1 MKVIVCGGGIGGLS
15 LALSLHAAGIEVE
28 VFEAAPEVAE
38 LGVGINVLPHA
49 VRELTELGLADEV
62 AAAGLAT
69 RETVM
74 CNAQGQRIW
83 SEPAGL
89 AEGYRWPQYSIN
101 RGRLLGILYRA
112 SLERLGAEAIHTGHR
127 GVEHSQDPESATLHF
142 ADGTSASGDVLV
154 AADGLGS
161 MIRAQLYPDEGPPV
175 WNGITMFRA
184 VALAEPPL
192 TGASMVLIGD
202 RRRRAVIYPIS
213 ERDADGRAQVNLVLD
228 AHISER
234 REMARA
240 DWHHEVDRDE
250 VHERYRDMRFDW
262 VDVGALIE
270 AAEHWWQYAM
280 VDRDALPRWSFDRVT
295 LMGDAAH
302 PMYPVGSNGASQAIV
317 DARTLA
323 HALATEGDVASA
335 LEAYESARRPVTSA
349 VVAANRDLTAVK
361 CMELALDRA
370 PRGFENADEVF
381 APGELQGLADTF
393 KRAAGFY
400 PAELN
405 ERPSLGVEKS

>member
-1 MKVIVCGGGIGGLS
+1 VKLIVCGGGIAGLS
-15 LALSLHAAGIEVE
+15 LALSLHAARIEVE

-62 AAAGLAT
+62 AASGLAT

-74 CNAQGQRIW
+74 FNAQGQRIW
-83 SEPAGL
+83 GEPTGL
-89 AEGYRWPQYSIN
+89 AEGYRWPQYSIH

-112 SLERLGAEAIHTGHR
+112 CLERLGAESVHTGRR
-127 GVEHSQDPESATLHF
+127 GVEHSQDADSATLHF

-161 MIRAQLYPDEGPPV
+161 VIRAQLYPDEGPPV
-175 WNGITMFRA
+175 WNGTTMFRA
-184 VALAEPPL
+184 VAHAEPPL

-213 ERDADGRAQVNLVLD
+213 ARDGDGLAQVNLVLD
-228 AHISER
+228 AHISEP

-240 DWHHEVDRDE
+240 DWHHEVGRDE

-262 VDVGALIE
+262 IDVGALIE
-270 AAEHWWQYAM
+270 AAKPWWQYAM
-280 VDRDALPRWSFDRVT
+280 VDRDPLPRWSFGRVT
-295 LMGDAAH
+295 LIGDAAH

-323 HALATEGDVASA
+323 RALAMEAGVESA
-335 LEAYESARRPVTSA
+335 LEAYEAARRPVTSA
-349 VVAANRDLTAVK
+349 VIAANRDLMAVK
-361 CMELALDRA
+361 CMELAAERA
-370 PRGFENADEVF
+370 PGGFENADDIF
-381 APGELQGLADTF
+381 APGELQELSDAF
-393 KRAAGFY
+393 KRVAGFY

-405 ERPSLGVEKS
+405 ERPSLDVARG